1 MAGNSEPMRK
11 PAAAPSSDAGIPPF
25 LIARGGPFNELQIK
39 LGLMHEESLRS
50 SSRAL
55 VYVAL
60 AFGVP
65 LLLCVAAGTALPG
78 EVERPFLLDP
88 TTWARFVVAIAIFV
102 LMERTIEARLR
113 DLLHRL
119 AVTALVPASAA
130 PAVAAI
136 VLKAIGRRDLWLA
149 ELICFLLAALL
160 SFLSWSHVH
169 GIDETAWLAV
179 PGPAGMRPSSA
190 GWWAIVVSSPIFWFL
205 LIRWLWRYLVW
216 ALLLPEILRL
226 DLKLVATHPDGMGGL
241 RFVGTYPNAFTP
253 FVLALSC
260 VLGASIARALLHGGL
275 APATLSGVMTGW
287 FAVIVILFSLPL
299 AALAGP
305 LHRLKDRTLLDA
317 SAQATRYQ
325 RAVEH
330 DLFGK
335 NHAGPPDPAQASS
348 ADIPDPGKFWA
359 TATKMQTFP
368 IQKSVL
374 LPLGIAAL
382 LPMLLAGLTQMP
394 FKDLLKIARGIL
406 L

>member
-1 MAGNSEPMRK
+1 MAVNSEPVSQS
-11 PAAAPSSDAGIPPF
+11 ASAPLPDTGIPPF

-39 LGLMHEESLRS
+39 LGLMHQESLHSTR
-50 SSRAL
+50 RAL

-65 LLLCVAAGTALPG
+65 LLLCLAAGTALPG
-78 EVERPFLLDP
+78 QVERPFLLDP
-88 TTWARFVVAIAIFV
+88 TTWARFAVAIAIFV
-102 LMERTIEARLR
+102 LMERTLEARLR
-113 DLLHRL
+113 DLIHRL
-119 AVTALVPASAA
+119 AVTALIPASAA
-130 PAVAAI
+130 PAVAATI
-136 VLKAIGRRDLWLA
+136 LKAIRRRDLWLA
-149 ELICFLLAALL
+149 ELVCFLLAAVL
-160 SFLSWSHVH
+160 SLLSWSHVH
-169 GIDETAWLAV
+169 GIDETAWLVV
-179 PGPAGMRPSSA
+179 PGPAGMRPSLA

-260 VLGASIARALLHGGL
+260 VLGASIARRTLHGGL
-275 APATLSGVMTGW
+275 AAATLSGIMTGW
-287 FAVIVILFSLPL
+287 FAVIVIVFGLPL
-299 AALAGP
+299 VALAAP
-305 LHRLKDRTLLDA
+305 LSRLKDRTLLDA

-325 RAVEH
+325 RAVERE
-330 DLFGK
+330 LFGK
-335 NHAGPPDPAQASS
+335 NHAGPPDPAEPSGEDLA
-348 ADIPDPGKFWA
+348 DPGKFWA
-359 TATKMQTFP
+359 TVTKMQTFP

-374 LPLGIAAL
+374 LPLGVAAL
-382 LPMLLAGLTQMP
+382 LPLLLAGLTEMP